1 MRKITFGA
9 CAAAVALLLGACGAS
24 YDREEAIADLEEGGL
39 DRATA
44 ECVID
49 GVEDSFGIDRLEST
63 DDLTSEDEAILFEI
77 MTECLVGG

>member
-9 CAAAVALLLGACGAS
+9 CAATIAMLLGACGAS
-24 YDREEAIADLEEGGL
+24 FDRDEAIADLEEGGL

-44 ECVID
+44 ECVVD

-77 MTECLVGG
+77 MTNCITGG